1 MIYDALILAK
11 NENFDVFNALDIMD
25 NETFLKVQM
34 HTIQELMFSPGDGQL
49 NYYLYNWKL
58 AANMI
63 QPKDV
68 GIVLV

>member
-1 MIYDALILAK
+1 MYDALIVAK

-25 NETFLKVQM
+25 NKKFLS
-34 HTIQELMFSPGDGQL
+34 ELMFSAGDGCL

-58 AANMI
+58 PSTMLKPEEI
-63 QPKDV
+63 